1 MHYIFLSALFG
12 VMFVMISCQ
21 EGPET
26 KIDRLLAE
34 YSGDRPGASVTVIK
48 DGIPVFRKGFGM
60 ARLEEMKAVA
70 PETNFRLASVTK
82 QFTAMAIMILEEQGK
97 LAYEQRLTEIF
108 PDFPEYGSSITVR
121 NLLQHTSG
129 LLDYESLIPD
139 TATVQVRDADVL
151 DMMKKV
157 DSTYFDPGKHYRYSN
172 SGYAVLAMII
182 EKTSGITFARFLKK
196 YIFVPLGMRRSVA
209 FEKGISEV
217 QNRAFGYTVE
227 NDTITFSD
235 QSITS
240 AVLGDGGIYSSVNDL
255 FKWDQALYTEQL
267 VSAQTLERM
276 FTPGFGDYGYGWFI
290 DNLEVDGQMHRQ
302 VWHYGAYLGY
312 HSYSA
317 RLVDDKVTI
326 ILLLNT
332 SPTIGENERFELRP
346 IVKDAATIIFQ
357 NE

>member
-1 MHYIFLSALFG
+1 MYYMFLSALFG

-21 EGPET
+21 EDPET

-34 YSGDRPGASVTVIK
+34 YSGDRPGAAVTVIR
-48 DGIPVFRKGFGM
+48 DGIPVFRKGYGM
-60 ARLEEMKAVA
+60 ARLEEMKTVA

-97 LAYEQRLTEIF
+97 LAYEQTLTEIF

-157 DSTYFDPGKHYRYSN
+157 DSTYFEPGKQYRYSN

-182 EKTSGITFARFLKK
+182 EKTSGLTFARFLKE
-196 YIFVPLGMRRSVA
+196 YIFDPLGMRRSVA

-255 FKWDQALYTEQL
+255 FKWDQALYTDTL
-267 VSAQTLERM
+267 VSAASLEKA
-276 FTPGFGDYGYGWFI
+276 FTPLTLPDGTKEIYGFGWRI
-290 DNLEVDGQMHRQ
+290 DRYKGHRRI
-302 VWHYGAYLGY
+302 HHIGSTSGFR
-312 HSYSA
+312 SA
-317 RLVDDKVTI
+317 LLRFPDDKLTVI
-326 ILLLNT
+326 ILANRSEPNL
-332 SPTIGENERFELRP
+332 FP
-346 IVKDAATIIFQ
+346 IAEKIADLYL
-357 NE
+357 